1 MSHDDAEPPAA
12 PPTTGQLI
20 NFPTGNGVLDRPPE
34 LPDPSRLFPA
44 PQRAD
49 IPAESPEETTM
60 ELPAVPQSPDPV
72 AALRSEGIDPP
83 DSEESDIE
91 EYGEEYGEEY
101 EQRRSLADRLGDWL
115 EFRLE
120 RARARHESEG
130 PFREAEIARK
140 VALLGARSAQ
150 DSALIEQNG
159 KLRQAMLKAQAD
171 KAGARGKADAA
182 GMKSGGGGS
191 PGDKGRKQQGPAPRT
206 PPNRT
211 NPQQPKPK
219 PQAPSPKPQ
228 QPKPPTPNKQQPQQP
243 QQPQR
248 PKQPAPQQPK
258 PAPKPLAPK
267 QPKQKTPDKPPP
279 RKPDKQQD
287 RGKSPGPG
295 PKGPGPK
302 GPGPAP
308 KNGPDSKNGPGPKKG
323 PGPKGDQG
331 GKEKPGSKG
340 GLGAGDKKGWGSW
353 KKRPKDV
360 PTNGPAKDTT
370 GKDHPGKGGAGKHQ
384 GSPKK
389 GPGGGPGSPGS
400 TGSPKGR
407 DGSEK
412 GRRKSSKGS
421 SGSWWKPGAQQE
433 NPRDDTSTGPGSGAR
448 PGSGR
453 DPFGEHDPEYTAEWP
468 GHSPADQPQGREN
481 SQHQS
486 AGGDGPVVDAV
497 IVDDPSDPFGA
508 DRIRQPG
515 LTTGTPG
522 LPPAPERHAQRPDT
536 SRPTAQEDPVAS
548 EVNKPASG
556 QARMAAKH
564 RTDITFGDYLMEIVN
579 IAIAAGL
586 DKDRAQELAV
596 ALGKVADALRDMASD
611 LVGDHNIATEVVD
624 QITDL
629 ADAASRMKALAERC
643 AAECEIASEAARLA
657 AMSVGRVYGQ
667 DMQAMD
673 EAGLA
678 NASSAAHHD

>member
-1 MSHDDAEPPAA
+1 M
-12 PPTTGQLI
+12 
-20 NFPTGNGVLDRPPE
+20 
-34 LPDPSRLFPA
+34 
-44 PQRAD
+44 
-49 IPAESPEETTM
+49 
-60 ELPAVPQSPDPV
+60 
-72 AALRSEGIDPP
+72 
-83 DSEESDIE
+83 
-91 EYGEEYGEEY
+91 
-101 EQRRSLADRLGDWL
+101 
-115 EFRLE
+115 
-120 RARARHESEG
+120 
-130 PFREAEIARK
+130 
-140 VALLGARSAQ
+140 LGARAAQ

-182 GMKSGGGGS
+182 GMKSGGGSS
-191 PGDKGRKQQGPAPRT
+191 PGDKGRKQGPAPRT
-206 PPNRT
+206 SPNRT
-211 NPQQPKPK
+211 SPQQPKPK
-219 PQAPSPKPQ
+219 PPAPPLKPQ

-243 QQPQR
+243 
-248 PKQPAPQQPK
+248 K
-258 PAPKPLAPK
+258 PAPKPLVPQ
-267 QPKQKTPDKPPP
+267 QPKQKAPDKSPP
-279 RKPDKQQD
+279 RKSADKQHD

-302 GPGPAP
+302 APSPAP
-308 KNGPDSKNGPGPKKG
+308 KNGPASKNGPTSKNGPEPKRG

-360 PTNGPAKDTT
+360 PTNGPAKDTP
-370 GKDHPGKGGAGKHQ
+370 GKNHPGKGGAGKHQ
-384 GSPKK
+384 GPPKK
-389 GPGGGPGSPGS
+389 GPDGGPGSPGS
-400 TGSPKGR
+400 TGGPKGR
-407 DGSEK
+407 RGSEK
-412 GRRKSSKGS
+412 GGRKSSKGS
-421 SGSWWKPGAQQE
+421 RSSWWKPGAQRQ
-433 NPRDDTSTGPGSGAR
+433 NPRGDTSTGPGSGAR
-448 PGSGR
+448 PGRDR

-468 GHSPADQPQGREN
+468 GHSPADQPQDQAN
-481 SQHQS
+481 SHHRSSGS
-486 AGGDGPVVDAV
+486 ADPVVDAV

-522 LPPAPERHAQRPDT
+522 LPPAPERHAQRPGT

-596 ALGKVADALRDMASD
+596 ALGKVADALRDMATD

-673 EAGLA
+673 DAGLA

>member
-1 MSHDDAEPPAA
+1 MSHDDTEPPAA
-12 PPTTGQLI
+12 PPTTGQLL

-60 ELPAVPQSPDPV
+60 ELPAVPQSPDP
-72 AALRSEGIDPP
+72 ATALRSEGIDPP
-83 DSEESDIE
+83 DSEESDI
-91 EYGEEYGEEY
+91 EEYGEEY

-140 VALLGARSAQ
+140 VALLGAQSAQ

-182 GMKSGGGGS
+182 GMKSGGGSS
-191 PGDKGRKQQGPAPRT
+191 PGDKGRKQGPAPHT

-219 PQAPSPKPQ
+219 PPAPPLKPKPQAPPPKTQ

-243 QQPQR
+243 QR
-248 PKQPAPQQPK
+248 PKQSAPQQPK
-258 PAPKPLAPK
+258 PAPKPLAPQ
-267 QPKQKTPDKPPP
+267 QPKQKAPDKSPP

-308 KNGPDSKNGPGPKKG
+308 KNGPDSKTGPGPKKS
-323 PGPKGDQG
+323 PGPKGEQG

-340 GLGAGDKKGWGSW
+340 GPGAGDKKSWESW

-370 GKDHPGKGGAGKHQ
+370 GKDHPGKGDAGKHQ
-384 GSPKK
+384 GPPKK
-389 GPGGGPGSPGS
+389 GPDGAPGSPGS
-400 TGSPKGR
+400 TGSPKGQR
-407 DGSEK
+407 GSEK

-421 SGSWWKPGAQQE
+421 SGSWWKPGAQRQH
-433 NPRDDTSTGPGSGAR
+433 PRDDTSTGPGSGAR
-448 PGSGR
+448 PGRGQ

-468 GHSPADQPQGREN
+468 GHSPADHQAN
-481 SQHQS
+481 SHQS
-486 AGGDGPVVDAV
+486 DGGADPVVDAV

-508 DRIRQPG
+508 DRLRQPG

-522 LPPAPERHAQRPDT
+522 LPPAPERHTDRPGTTKPDSTDSTEGSSVSGAHLSSGSEGVAAQ
-536 SRPTAQEDPVAS
+536 
-548 EVNKPASG
+548 
-556 QARMAAKH
+556 H
-564 RTDITFGDYLMEIVN
+564 RTDITFDEYLMAMTN
-579 IAIAAGL
+579 LALRAAS
-586 DKDRAQELAV
+586 DEERAESLAFS
-596 ALGKVADALRDMASD
+596 LGKVADALRDMATD
-611 LVGDHNIATEVVD
+611 LVGDHNVSTKVADLIS
-624 QITDL
+624 DL
-629 ADAASRMKALAERC
+629 ADAAARMKAQAQRC
-643 AAECEIASEAARLA
+643 AEQCGAARDAAVLA
-657 AMSVGRVYGQ
+657 ATQVGRVYGQ
-667 DMQAMD
+667 DMAAK
-673 EAGLA
+673 ENAGLRH
-678 NASSAAHHD
+678 ASAAAHHD

>member
-1 MSHDDAEPPAA
+1 M
-12 PPTTGQLI
+12 
-20 NFPTGNGVLDRPPE
+20 
-34 LPDPSRLFPA
+34 
-44 PQRAD
+44 
-49 IPAESPEETTM
+49 
-60 ELPAVPQSPDPV
+60 
-72 AALRSEGIDPP
+72 
-83 DSEESDIE
+83 
-91 EYGEEYGEEY
+91 
-101 EQRRSLADRLGDWL
+101 
-115 EFRLE
+115 
-120 RARARHESEG
+120 
-130 PFREAEIARK
+130 
-140 VALLGARSAQ
+140 ALLGAQSAQ

-182 GMKSGGGGS
+182 GMKSGGGSS
-191 PGDKGRKQQGPAPRT
+191 PGDKGRKQGPAPRT

-219 PQAPSPKPQ
+219 PPAPPLKPKPQAPAPKTQ
-228 QPKPPTPNKQQPQQP
+228 QPKPPAPNKQQP

-258 PAPKPLAPK
+258 PAPKPLAPQ
-267 QPKQKTPDKPPP
+267 QPKQKAPDKPPP

-302 GPGPAP
+302 PPGPAP

-340 GLGAGDKKGWGSW
+340 SSGAGDKKGWGSW

-360 PTNGPAKDTT
+360 PTNGPAKDTP
-370 GKDHPGKGGAGKHQ
+370 GKDHPGKGGAAKGDAGKHQ

-389 GPGGGPGSPGS
+389 GPDGGPGSPGS

-407 DGSEK
+407 GGSEK

-421 SGSWWKPGAQQE
+421 SGTWWKPGARQE

-448 PGSGR
+448 PGRDR
-453 DPFGEHDPEYTAEWP
+453 DPFGEHDPKYTAEWP

-481 SQHQS
+481 GHHQS
-486 AGGDGPVVDAV
+486 AGGADPVVDAV
-497 IVDDPSDPFGA
+497 IVDDPADPFGA

-522 LPPAPERHAQRPDT
+522 LPPAPERHAQRPGT

-586 DKDRAQELAV
+586 DKDRARELAI
-596 ALGKVADALRDMASD
+596 ALGKVADALRDMATD